1 EHGIRHQTLTSIPA
15 SIGFRNINRSRTSNP
30 LRVYR
35 RQRRRIQPQT
45 VTSASS
51 PSTTTVATSSRHNSL
66 QSKLPP
72 PPPLSQPLS
81 PPLSPSPIPS
91 SLTARDHSRESLVSL
106 YCLFQD
112 NTTSSKTSHI

>member
-1 EHGIRHQTLTSIPA
+1 LKADKLCQLTTNLLEHGIRHQTLTSIPA

-66 QSKLPP
+66 QS
-72 PPPLSQPLS
+72 
-81 PPLSPSPIPS
+81 
-91 SLTARDHSRESLVSL
+91 
-106 YCLFQD
+106 
-112 NTTSSKTSHI
+112 